1 MNLFDA
7 TTFLKVYS
15 SYLFSLMIRRF
26 QAHSAFVVSSFDISR
41 LNHNSSKTNVLTRRK
56 TWPTTAL
63 LLESLTA
70 EQLMEAASQ
79 AEKHQLITDPAIQE
93 LLKGVARIGST
104 VSGSDERKS
113 YMLAQLKSSIVHFGC
128 PIIYLTI
135 NPHERY
141 SPVALFYAGE
151 DIDIRKFQPKWYSL
165 SQRLTRTL
173 NNPLAIVEYVHT

>member
-15 SYLFSLMIRRF
+15 SYLFSLAIRRF
-26 QAHSAFVVSSFDISR
+26 QAHSAFVVSSIDISR

-56 TWPTTAL
+56 TWPVTAL
-63 LLESLTA
+63 LLESLTR

-79 AEKHQLITDPAIQE
+79 AERHQPITNPAIQE
-93 LLKGVARIGST
+93 LLKGVAQVGST
-104 VSGSDERKS
+104 ASGSDDQKS

-128 PIIYLTI
+128 PLIYLTI

-141 SPVALFYAGE
+141 SSIALFYAGE
-151 DIDIRKFQPKWYSL
+151 DIDIHKFQSKWYSL
-165 SQRLTRTL
+165 SQ
-173 NNPLAIVEYVHT
+173 